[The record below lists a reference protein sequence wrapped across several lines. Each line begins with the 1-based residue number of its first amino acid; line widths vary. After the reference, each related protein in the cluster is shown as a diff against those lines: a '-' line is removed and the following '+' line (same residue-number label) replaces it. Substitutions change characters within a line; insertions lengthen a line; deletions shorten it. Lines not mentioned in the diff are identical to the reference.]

1 MKQIIVAFVLLNIVI
16 GVMFGVGASH
26 PIHGWSQWLALELA
40 QVLGAAQAVL
50 YWSMW
55 RKP

>member
-1 MKQIIVAFVLLNIVI
+1 MRQIIVAFVMLNLVI
-16 GVMFGVGASH
+16 GVMPGVGASV
-26 PIHGWSQWLALELA
+26 PTRGWLQWLALELA
-40 QVLGAAQAVL
+40 QVLGAMQAVL